1 MQEYP
6 CTQERRGE
14 TGKTGTENRAG
25 QREREREG
33 ERGGRRR
40 GRIGQG
46 TTRNQQNY
54 DENLAGYDTMRLYML
69 LCETMKSGLASPG

>member
-1 MQEYP
+1 MQEHP

-25 QREREREG
+25 QRERER
-33 ERGGRRR
+33 GGRGR

-46 TTRNQQNY
+46 TTGNQQNY
-54 DENLAGYDTMRLYML
+54 DENLAGYDTMRRYIRYY
-69 LCETMKSGLASPG
+69 ETMKSGLASPG